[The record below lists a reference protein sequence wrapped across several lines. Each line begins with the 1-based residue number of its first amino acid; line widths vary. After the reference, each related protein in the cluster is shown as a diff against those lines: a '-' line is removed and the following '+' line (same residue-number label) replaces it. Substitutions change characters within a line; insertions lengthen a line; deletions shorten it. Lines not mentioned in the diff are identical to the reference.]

1 MVRDKHDPYWMDIG
15 EFVKHTPYGT
25 YEIRKPSGK
34 LYTWKYCEP
43 LDLYKYF
50 TQRFLKDKRMT
61 TLFLVRDVVWA
72 VVSTMG
78 GIILFALMASFVY
91 HLITAKEKRNG

>member
-1 MVRDKHDPYWMDIG
+1 MASQIMYHDTVNPQQLVEGAVVMVRDRHDPYWMDIG

-43 LDLYKYF
+43 LDLNKYF
-50 TQRFLKDKRMT
+50 TQRFEGANT
-61 TLFLVRDVVWA
+61 WQPC
-72 VVSTMG
+72 S
-78 GIILFALMASFVY
+78 
-91 HLITAKEKRNG
+91 